1 MPVYQTIYNNIV
13 NLIQN
18 LTNTNVLPRTTHD
31 ITVNVQPIKKT
42 YNLRPR
48 NFSISYKV

>member
-1 MPVYQTIYNNIV
+1 MPVYETIYNNLV

-18 LTNTNVLPRTTHD
+18 LTNANVLPRTTHD
-31 ITVNVQPIKKT
+31 IVVNVQTTKKT

-48 NFSISYKV
+48 KPVSYKV

>member
-1 MPVYQTIYNNIV
+1 MPVYETLYNNIV
-13 NLIQN
+13 AIIQN

-31 ITVNVQPIKKT
+31 ITVNVVKKT

-48 NFSISYKV
+48 KAISYKV

>member
-1 MPVYQTIYNNIV
+1 MPVYQTIYNNLV

-18 LTNTNVLPRTTHD
+18 LTNTNVLPRTTQD
-31 ITVNVQPIKKT
+31 IVVNVQPMKKT

-48 NFSISYKV
+48 NASISYKV

>member
-1 MPVYQTIYNNIV
+1 MPVYETIYNNLL

-18 LTNTNVLPRTTHD
+18 LTNINILPRTTQD
-31 ITVNVQPIKKT
+31 LTVNLKAPRKT

-48 NFSISYKV
+48 KSISYKV

>member
-1 MPVYQTIYNNIV
+1 MPVYETIYNNFV

-18 LTNTNVLPRTTHD
+18 LTNTNILPRTTQD
-31 ITVNVQPIKKT
+31 VTVNVQVKKT

-48 NFSISYKV
+48 KSISYKV

>member
-1 MPVYQTIYNNIV
+1 MPVYETIYNNLV

-18 LTNTNVLPRTTHD
+18 LTNTNVLPRTTQD
-31 ITVNVQPIKKT
+31 IVVNVQPIKKT

>member
-1 MPVYQTIYNNIV
+1 MPVYETLYNNIV
-13 NLIQN
+13 AIIQN

-31 ITVNVQPIKKT
+31 ITVNVQHVKKT

-48 NFSISYKV
+48 KAISYKV